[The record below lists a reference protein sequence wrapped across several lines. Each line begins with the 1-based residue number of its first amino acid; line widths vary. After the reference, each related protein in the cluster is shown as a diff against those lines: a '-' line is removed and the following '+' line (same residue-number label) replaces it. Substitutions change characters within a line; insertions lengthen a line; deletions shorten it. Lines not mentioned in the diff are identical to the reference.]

1 MTQSSVRPRRLARQ
15 ARLMNLV
22 NVPMRFVL
30 RLPIATPLSRQ
41 LMLLFT
47 K

>member
-1 MTQSSVRPRRLARQ
+1 MK
-15 ARLMNLV
+15 MV
-22 NVPMRFVL
+22 NVPMRVLL